1 MRVSK
6 YSLRSVRG
14 SVSWSVR
21 ETFKGSVS
29 QSVIETFRK
38 NKKHSEKFR
47 KIASSRL
54 LVLFWNI

>member
-1 MRVSK
+1 MEVGKKIISK
-6 YSLRSVRG
+6 LKYGISQ
-14 SVSWSVR
+14 
-21 ETFKGSVS
+21 SVS

-38 NKKHSEKFR
+38 NKKHSEKIR